1 MNLNR
6 YIDQSLDQIIA
17 DGRKQKQ
24 AQKAKRAA
32 PAAAEMAKRP
42 KRSTKNKPS
51 AAGPGGKAADALS
64 GRLGRNTDIAKVIGK
79 GRLAGRVGKASVGK
93 ASTSRAAPGKTGPS
107 TTRLA
112 GLAERLKGPPKAA
125 KVDRTIVIKGEAGPA
140 SVFISNL
147 DTEASTEDVRT
158 CFKQFGAIKGCTLLY
173 DSNGRATG
181 HAEVTYAAKA
191 AAEEAVAKLN
201 NALADGRR
209 LAVKIMPASKQAA
222 PNVAPFAAASAP
234 QMSTLA
240 RKNNRRPRKVGGGR
254 MEID

>member
-1 MNLNR
+1 MSLNR

-17 DGRKQKQ
+17 DGRKQKN
-24 AQKAKRAA
+24 AQKAKKATA
-32 PAAAEMAKRP
+32 AAAELAKRS

-51 AAGPGGKAADALS
+51 AAGASAKAAGVLS
-64 GRLGRNTDIAKVIGK
+64 GRLGRGADIAKVVGK

-93 ASTSRAAPGKTGPS
+93 ASAGRAATGKPSAS

-112 GLAERLKGPPKAA
+112 GLAERLKAAPTAA

-140 SVFISNL
+140 AVFISNL

-158 CFKQFGAIKGCTLLY
+158 CFKQFGAVKSCTLLY

-181 HAEVTYAAKA
+181 HAEVTFTAKA

-209 LAVKIMPASKQAA
+209 LTVKLMPAAKQAGT
-222 PNVAPFAAASAP
+222 N
-234 QMSTLA
+234 
-240 RKNNRRPRKVGGGR
+240 
-254 MEID
+254 